1 MHIAIR
7 ATAAQQKEL
16 MEKGFP
22 ENITVQWIEPGGNF
36 TGAVADAFFDLCFND
51 TNIPANSFTD
61 NTLVFVHAVNCTE
74 RQINRPNYVRLNAWP
89 GFLSR
94 SVIELACSHTGIMQE
109 AETVLKKLNWQFI
122 WVEDDYGLIAA
133 RIIAMIINEAY
144 FALEENVSTKQQIDV
159 AMRLGT
165 NYPYGPFEWSEKIG
179 LKNIYNLLSRL
190 AEKDVRYTIAAPLE
204 HESQQT

>member
-1 MHIAIR
+1 MLIAIR

-22 ENITVQWIEPGGNF
+22 ENITVQWIEPGGSF
-36 TGAVADAFFDLCFND
+36 TGAVADTFFDLCFND

-61 NTLVFVHAVNCTE
+61 NTLVFVHAVNCTGQ
-74 RQINRPNYVRLNAWP
+74 QINRPNYVRLNAWP
-89 GFLSR
+89 GFLNR
-94 SVIELACSHTGIMQE
+94 AVIELACSHAGIMQE

-190 AEKDVRYTIAAPLE
+190 AEKDVRYTIAALLK

>member
-7 ATAAQQKEL
+7 AAAAQQKEL

-22 ENITVQWIEPGGNF
+22 ENITVQWIEPAGKLSGII
-36 TGAVADAFFDLCFND
+36 ADVFFDLCFDD
-51 TNIPANSFTD
+51 TNISANELTD
-61 NTLVFVHAVNCTE
+61 NALVFVHAVNCVGP
-74 RQINRPNYVRLNAWP
+74 QINKPDYVRLNAWP
-89 GFLSR
+89 GFLNR
-94 SVIELACSHTGIMQE
+94 SVIELACSHPVTVQKAE
-109 AETVLKKLNWQFI
+109 AVLKKLNWQFI
-122 WVEDDYGLIAA
+122 WAEDDYGFIAA

-144 FALEENVSTKQQIDV
+144 FALEENVSTKQQIDI

-165 NYPYGPFEWSEKIG
+165 NYPYGPFEWGEKIG

-190 AEKDVRYTIAAPLE
+190 AEKDARYTIATLLE